1 MHTPHPSGAAC
12 DLPLW
17 EATLPVLT
25 AAAPALNRHGPAPAE
40 FHVPGGDLSS
50 RQSVPTAP
58 AAGPQELV
66 DEARREAER
75 ILQEAREQAA
85 CAARDATQRAL
96 KETAARQAEAFAQI
110 IELIRADLTA
120 RLQDALRDLELD
132 AARLCTA
139 LAETVCRRKIAEDDE
154 MVVDVVREGL
164 ARMAGAREVTLR
176 ISPAS
181 QEALEAA
188 RDTLA
193 GDLPG
198 AVAVTIVPD
207 ETISAGGAVLQSANG
222 EIDLRIETQMARLR
236 EAAEVALGH
245 EGAQGGGP

>member
-1 MHTPHPSGAAC
+1 MHTPHLSRGAC

-25 AAAPALNRHGPAPAE
+25 PAAPALNRQGLAPAE
-40 FHVPGGDLSS
+40 FHAPSGDPCSS
-50 RQSVPTAP
+50 PSVPTAS
-58 AAGPQELV
+58 AAGAQELV

-85 CAARDATQRAL
+85 CAAREATQRAL

-139 LAETVCRRKIAEDDE
+139 LAETVVRRKIAEDDE

-164 ARMAGAREVTLR
+164 ARMAGAREVTVR
-176 ISPAS
+176 ISPAA

-236 EAAEVALGH
+236 EAAEAVLEREAPK
-245 EGAQGGGP
+245 GGEP